1 MFTAASQQKIWLC
14 TRAVDMRK
22 SFKGLIA
29 QVRNQLKLEPQSGH
43 YFVFVNQRKTQMKV
57 LYFEPSGYCIWAK
70 RLEQGQFPVKPHA
83 AGQQLLSSS
92 GLQMIID
99 GITVIAHKQ
108 SKRYLQQKQ

>member
-14 TRAVDMRK
+14 THAVDMRK

-70 RLEQGQFPVKPHA
+70 RLEQGQFPVKSHVD
-83 AGQQLLSSS
+83 GQCPLSTC
-92 GLQMIID
+92 GLHMIID
-99 GITVIAHKQ
+99 GITVLTHKQ
-108 SKRYLQQKQ
+108 SKRYLHQKQ

>member
-1 MFTAASQQKIWLC
+1 MFAAASQQKIWLC
-14 TRAVDMRK
+14 TSAVDMRK

-70 RLEQGQFPVKPHA
+70 RLEQGQFPVKSHVD
-83 AGQQLLSSS
+83 GQCAISTG

-99 GITVIAHKQ
+99 GITVITHKQ

>member
-14 TRAVDMRK
+14 TSAVDMRK
-22 SFKGLIA
+22 SFKGLIV

-43 YFVFVNQRKTQMKV
+43 YFVFVNQRKIQMTV
-57 LYFEPSGYCIWAK
+57 LYFEPPGYCIWAK
-70 RLEQGQFPVKPHA
+70 RLEQGQFPVKPNA
-83 AGQQLLSSS
+83 DEQCSLSTC

-99 GITVIAHKQ
+99 GITVITHKQ

>member
-1 MFTAASQQKIWLC
+1 MFAAASQQKIWLC
-14 TRAVDMRK
+14 TNAVDMRK

-70 RLEQGQFPVKPHA
+70 RLEQGQFPVKSHVD
-83 AGQQLLSSS
+83 GQCALSTG

-99 GITVIAHKQ
+99 GITVITHKQ